1 MNISQHI
8 QLRCVLEQNK
18 ELVNY
23 NGQISHLNVHRSVHD
38 SPALTHLQTV
48 NPLHD
53 LHPHFISSLQAV
65 AASEIVIHSG
75 TQLCL
80 LSLVQPHPSGEGTF

>member
-1 MNISQHI
+1 MNIAQHI
-8 QLRCVLEQNK
+8 KLRCVLEQNK

-23 NGQISHLNVHRSVHD
+23 NGQISHLHVHGSVHD
-38 SPALTHLQTV
+38 GPALTHLQTAH
-48 NPLHD
+48 PLLD

-75 TQLCL
+75 TQLCSL
-80 LSLVQPHPSGEGTF
+80 CLVQPHPSGEGTF

>member
-1 MNISQHI
+1 MNIAQNV

-23 NGQISHLNVHRSVHD
+23 NGQISHLHVRHRLVHD

-48 NPLHD
+48 HPLLD

-65 AASEIVIHSG
+65 AASEIVIHSV
-75 TQLCL
+75 TNPARYL
-80 LSLVQPHPSGEGTF
+80 

>member
-1 MNISQHI
+1 MTIAQKI

-23 NGQISHLNVHRSVHD
+23 NGQISHL
-38 SPALTHLQTV
+38 QTEH
-48 NPLHD
+48 PLLV

-65 AASEIVIHSG
+65 AASEIVIIHSVPNPAH
-75 TQLCL
+75 C
-80 LSLVQPHPSGEGTF
+80 LVQPHPSGEGIF